1 MLYSLRMCIIW
12 LTVKDELVQKSL
24 INDISQY
31 MFKLF
36 QYAMTMVINVHNP
49 QWIPRHNG
57 ICVAN
62 HTSPIDIPILF
73 AHNCYV
79 LVISQI

>member
-1 MLYSLRMCIIW
+1 MMLSLRICIIW
-12 LTVKDELVQKSL
+12 LTVKDELIQKSL
-24 INDISQY
+24 VNDISRY
-31 MFKLF
+31 IFKLF

-49 QWIPRHNG
+49 QWIPRQNG

-73 AHNCYV
+73 AHNYYI
-79 LVISQI
+79 LVISQV